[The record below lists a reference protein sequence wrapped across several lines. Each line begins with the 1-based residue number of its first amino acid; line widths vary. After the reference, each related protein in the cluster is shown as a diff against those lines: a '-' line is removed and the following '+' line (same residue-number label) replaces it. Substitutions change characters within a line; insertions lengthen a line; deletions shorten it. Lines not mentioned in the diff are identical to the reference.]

1 MKTIM
6 SELIIKLY
14 KIKNSSKEDS
24 ENNDDNK
31 YDEEQIIVLDIMKM
45 LINEKIY

>member
-6 SELIIKLY
+6 SEKIIKLY

-24 ENNDDNK
+24 ENNDDTK